1 MSNAWSQNDG
11 QPIQVLRVS
20 SCGGDVH
27 VIAQPGDLAVAI
39 EGDAPLDRY
48 IRQDGELL
56 TISGYPDDL
65 EITVP
70 SHITIELDGIGGDV
84 EVRAGGNAEHALR
97 HLSAHGIGGDLEIS
111 HARRL
116 DIGTAGGDLTIKGDC
131 EEVAIGHV
139 GGDLDVGN
147 VALLDLKAV
156 GGDARLGQIDV
167 LRGLGHIGGDLELRV
182 NALDGDV
189 HGTIGGDASLKFADN
204 IAVLLTALVGGDF
217 RGSGDGWHQTRGS
230 GRVALGFGHTEK
242 ALRLTVGGDLTIR
255 GGRVT
260 AQTFDEGR
268 ERGGFEGFE
277 ELRGLGR
284 ELEELGRTLAR
295 DLGNLGRDI
304 AREVRVAGREAQREM
319 REELKWG
326 FGRRPPRVHVRVND
340 HEFKFDPEQIDRIKR
355 AAREAAAA
363 GIARAQEAVEQAL
376 RQVQSGAHTPPR
388 PPQPPRPPRSY
399 TGQTVRIDREPDDTT
414 DTTAAAD
421 ASSVDRDAERL
432 AILRMV
438 HEGRLAPEDAEML
451 LRGLDR

>member
-1 MSNAWSQNDG
+1 MSNESTQSDG
-11 QPIQVLRVS
+11 QPIQILRVS

-27 VIAQPGDLAVAI
+27 ITAHPGEASVAV

-48 IRQDGELL
+48 MRQEGELL

-70 SHITIELDGIGGDV
+70 SHVTVELDGIGGDV
-84 EVRAGGNAEHALR
+84 QVRAGGDAEHALR
-97 HLSAHGIGGDLEIS
+97 QLSAHGIGGDLEIS
-111 HARRL
+111 HVNKIE
-116 DIGTAGGDLTIKGDC
+116 IGAAGGDVQIKGDC
-131 EEVAIGHV
+131 EEVEIGHV
-139 GGDLDVGN
+139 GGDLRVGY

-182 NALDGDV
+182 NALDGDAQ
-189 HGTIGGDASLKFADN
+189 GTVGGDASLKFADN
-204 IAVLLTALVGGDF
+204 IDLALVALVGGDF
-217 RGSGDGWHQTRGS
+217 RGSGEGWNQSRGS
-230 GRVALGFGHTEK
+230 GRVGLGFGHPEK
-242 ALRLTVGGDLTIR
+242 TLRLTVGGDLTIR

-260 AQTFDEGR
+260 AQTFGDAR
-268 ERGGFEGFE
+268 ERGGFEGFD

-340 HEFKFDPEQIDRIKR
+340 HEFKFDPEQIERIKR

-376 RQVQSGAHTPPR
+376 RQVQSGTSSAPR
-388 PPQPPRPPRSY
+388 PPQPPRTPRSY
-399 TGQTVRIDREPDDTT
+399 TGQTVRIDREPEV
-414 DTTAAAD
+414 AAD
-421 ASSVDRDAERL
+421 ATTATATSSVDRDAERL